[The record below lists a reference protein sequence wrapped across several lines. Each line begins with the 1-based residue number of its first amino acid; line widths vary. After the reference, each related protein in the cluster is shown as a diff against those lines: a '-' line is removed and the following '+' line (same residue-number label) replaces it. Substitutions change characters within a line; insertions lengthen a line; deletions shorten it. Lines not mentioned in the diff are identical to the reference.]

1 MLNPLDANAELHA
14 RLFDILLK
22 AKLSGLFDQQE
33 MAALCYAT
41 GVQIDS
47 TAPPWKRETRLER
60 LQRLAREAEE
70 LKSVQRIGPPR
81 FPETSCSQCG
91 GSFGPGD
98 HGYSDCRDH
107 GGSRYGY

>member
-1 MLNPLDANAELHA
+1 MLNPLDANAELSA

-47 TAPPWKRETRLER
+47 QAPPWKRESRLER
-60 LQRLAREAEE
+60 LQRMAREAEE
-70 LKSVQRIGPPR
+70 
-81 FPETSCSQCG
+81 TSLRG
-91 GSFGPGD
+91 
-98 HGYSDCRDH
+98 
-107 GGSRYGY
+107 